1 MRNIE
6 FIEAGAE
13 NFCNYID
20 PIILPIKSNSLTLI
34 TGPNG
39 SGKTTMFDIIPY
51 TLYNK
56 TSKDLIGD
64 DAVNDAVGKDC
75 HTWIVW
81 KEESDLYRADRY
93 CKHKKFGNTALLS
106 KNGENIK
113 RGHAEFVKEIEK
125 LLLPQKLLMNTLY
138 FSQKIRTFFTD
149 LGDAEQKAIFRMIL
163 QLEEFTGYYD
173 EAAKQL
179 KVLNSDHD
187 KLKTKVEVTK
197 NLITET
203 ESQFQT
209 VIKQKDL
216 FHVNKQLYL
225 DDLTYKLKNLNCEY
239 INLEIELN
247 KIDRNIGDKITKIQV
262 EIENNRNQR
271 IGFDQDKNNQIKEME
286 SKLKLKQ
293 SEFSNIAIQQK
304 AELVSDA
311 NIKKQSLSSETEKL
325 NKLKLEK
332 NTTGSLFENERKNY
346 LRVSSEIAKLE
357 IEITRIKDSFIEEEV
372 ICELCRQVVGNDKI
386 IHLKNHLSE
395 KEKESEILK
404 IECNQYSIETKRLN
418 TKIME
423 LDPAIGDVEIDISS
437 KLRNIDEYLK
447 FKSNEIEEKLKV
459 AFGKLMSKITECN
472 NMIERSYT
480 QNTYSVN
487 QKLSK
492 LQIDLKNN
500 QDILE
505 EKKEKIEKFDR
516 IKLDL
521 GSIKTQITSKED
533 EKFDEEILTSLKHRN
548 SELLKDLKETETSI
562 NEQLCVMEMVEF
574 WKVGFSPS
582 GIPNILI
589 DESIPFMNSKVSEYL
604 EKISGGRYLVSFD
617 TMGQTKS
624 GEFRDKISVN
634 VLDTFT
640 KANTRKK
647 LSGGQTRVVD
657 IATILTLSDLQCL
670 VQDVRFN
677 IILFDEIFDALD
689 DENIGYVSK
698 ILRYL
703 ARDKSIFIIS
713 HRHVDQ
719 IEADETLSFFN
730 KK

>member
-6 FIEAGAE
+6 FTGAGAE

-20 PIILPIKSNSLTLI
+20 PIILPIKSNTLTLI

-39 SGKTTMFDIIPY
+39 VGKTTMFDILPY
-51 TLYNK
+51 TFYNS
-56 TSKDLIGD
+56 TSKELTGD
-64 DAVNDAVGKDC
+64 DAVNDTIGKDC
-75 HTWIVW
+75 HTWVEW
-81 KEESDLYRADRY
+81 SENGDLYRADRY

-113 RGHAEFVKEIEK
+113 RGHTEFVKEIEK
-125 LLLPQKLLMNTLY
+125 LLLPQKLFMNTIF
-138 FSQKIRTFFTD
+138 FSQKVKQFFTD
-149 LGDAEQKAIFRMIL
+149 LPDSKQKEIFRMIL
-163 QLEEFTGYYD
+163 QLEEFTLYYD
-173 EAAKQL
+173 ESSKIL
-179 KVLNSDHD
+179 KNLNIIYE

-197 NLITET
+197 SLITET
-203 ESQFQT
+203 EKQFQT
-209 VIKQKDL
+209 VVKQKEE
-216 FHVNKQLYL
+216 FYVNRQLIL
-225 DDLTYKLKNLNCEY
+225 DDLSTKLRNLDCEY
-239 INLEIELN
+239 INLEKELK
-247 KIDRNIGDKITKIQV
+247 KIDAGIEDKITQIQV
-262 EIENNRNQR
+262 EIGNNRNQK
-271 IGFDQDKNNQIKEME
+271 ISFDQDKDNQIKEME

-304 AELVSDA
+304 VELVSDA
-311 NIKKQSLSSETEKL
+311 NEKKQSLASETEKL

-332 NTTGSLFENERKNY
+332 NTVNSTLENGRKDC
-346 LRVSSEIAKLE
+346 LRSDSEISKLSKE
-357 IEITRIKDSFIEEEV
+357 IQTIKISLSKDET
-372 ICELCRQVVGNDKI
+372 ICELCQQVVGKDSI
-386 IHLKNHLSE
+386 IHLKDHLNK
-395 KEKESEILK
+395 KEKELTDVNNERAIISNGYQKLYTKVTSLDEEISEL
-404 IECNQYSIETKRLN
+404 E
-418 TKIME
+418 
-423 LDPAIGDVEIDISS
+423 ADISS

-447 FKSNEIEEKLKV
+447 FKSNEIEEKLKN
-459 AFGKLMSKITECN
+459 AFGKLTSKITECN

-480 QNTYSVN
+480 QNTYAVS
-487 QKLSK
+487 QKLSE

-500 QDILE
+500 QSILE

-516 IKLDL
+516 IKLAIV
-521 GSIKTQITSKED
+521 SIESQITSKEN
-533 EKFDEEILTSLKHRN
+533 EKFDEEILTSLSHRN
-548 SELLKDLKETETSI
+548 NELLKDLKETEKSI

-574 WKVGFSPS
+574 WKTGFSPS

-617 TMGQTKS
+617 TMRETKS

-634 VLDTFT
+634 VLDTAT
-640 KANTRKK
+640 KANMRKK

-670 VQDVRFN
+670 VQDVKFN